1 MIQII
6 ILLTM
11 IVNPLLKPPME
22 STTEET
28 QHHYV
33 EWKQPHTK
41 IHGDIPQSWRNG
53 IEIGNSSATAAAVD
67 DPTLIANTTT
77 SSSRRSLTTYILWQA
92 SDHPEQDEHYRHD
105 ALQHQNLWIGLLA
118 SIILFL
124 LSGLDGSRYCQ
135 TQESS
140 QDIASGCRTIY
151 ITKIVPTFVIV
162 TACSIFS
169 IRELRKG
176 EAGGQVRIHAV
187 GLSAVF
193 CLIMCVL
200 SVIQIMLVPQ
210 TSHNVQQDLD
220 QLYTTTTTDDAVSS
234 TSNTTTSKEEFKEY
248 FFQQPSIP
256 YSLYS
261 VNGLG
266 EIGDNANLYHAIFG
280 SFIFAFI
287 IAHQYI
293 YALALLYCC
302 RSYLYWK
309 KNRLKTTLFFRHR
322 ERVGSWILILVASSL
337 VLISSSLLWAD
348 VLREQCIATKVEET
362 TANSQESN
370 NSNNRLTML
379 SIDPRIC
386 SSTKSAILM
395 GAFGIILSLFSV
407 LVHSSSHRFA
417 TRTIPLRME
426 GAASFALV
434 LFYGFGNMFVTG
446 SYQGGL
452 AENVGNL
459 YYATWCCF
467 LFSLRVFIGCVEEAH
482 HSEYEEGEA
491 KHSNT
496 TITANTT
503 TSNRHLSSSSSQRST
518 SMKGVTPMK
527 PNVVAYHHTTLMPD
541 DNDKHVHLT
550 TSDHDGSIES
560 PQQMHNTSNESD
572 LSYENPIVFVKKWLT
587 LALLSAIN
595 HGAAY
600 DAAQQ
605 MYFTTFGYNTGS
617 LKVMAATYGSMSA
630 SQKWCLLCPFLVMC
644 ASLVVAA
651 LHLWERSYPIVT
663 LPTVG
668 LVCAVVASTLCASQ
682 ILISQH
688 AANSFAVNHMGGIV
702 SANLYYFTW
711 GSLFSAAYNLK
722 FYYHRIHP
730 NAESPLVFVLWFGLV
745 KIGIVM
751 VGASSHLW
759 LAIQED
765 CRGLSSSSQY
775 SNGSNTNDLQ
785 QQQYDDDY
793 TSALETSSSFC
804 WRTSFSLYAGLVLTV
819 LSIVVSAMLVLKSK
833 YVIWFQNIVGSSFAV
848 LFTFGAGWIT
858 GMGGP
863 AESVG
868 DLYYSTWLAYAVS
881 VAISSSWIKTILK
894 DRFWMNG
901 TSKTENDST
910 KSGIAN
916 PSLCEQDKTV
926 VVVAND
932 HGIPTPQNAS
942 ASTHK
947 GVLA

>member
-1 MIQII
+1 
-6 ILLTM
+6 M
-11 IVNPLLKPPME
+11 IVNPLLKPTIE
-22 STTEET
+22 STLEDT

-33 EWKQPHTK
+33 EWQPPDTK
-41 IHGDIPQSWRNG
+41 INHVDIPQSSWRNG
-53 IEIGNSSATAAAVD
+53 IEIGNTSSTAAAAAD
-67 DPTLIANTTT
+67 GPTLLANTTTT

-92 SDHPEQDEHYRHD
+92 SDHPEQDEQYRHD
-105 ALQHQNLWIGLLA
+105 ALQHQYLWIGLLA

-135 TQESS
+135 MQESN
-140 QDIASGCRTIY
+140 QDIANGCQIIY
-151 ITKIVPTFVIV
+151 NTKIVPTFVIV

-193 CLIMCVL
+193 CLIICVV

-210 TSHNVQQDLD
+210 TNHNVQQDLD
-220 QLYTTTTTDDAVSS
+220 QLYNTTTTSLADDAVSS
-234 TSNTTTSKEEFKEY
+234 STYNTTTSKDEFKEY

-337 VLISSSLLWAD
+337 VLLSSSLLWTD
-348 VLREQCIATKVEET
+348 VLKEQCMATADTQEN
-362 TANSQESN
+362 NS
-370 NSNNRLTML
+370 SNNRLTML
-379 SIDPRIC
+379 SIHPRIC
-386 SSTKSAILM
+386 SSTKIAIWM
-395 GAFGIILSLFSV
+395 GAFGILLSIFSV
-407 LVHSSSHRFA
+407 LIHSSSHRFA

-426 GAASFALV
+426 GAASFVLV
-434 LFYGFGNMFVTG
+434 LLYGFGNMFVTG

-482 HSEYEEGEA
+482 HSEYEEEEA

-496 TITANTT
+496 A
-503 TSNRHLSSSSSQRST
+503 TSNRHLSSSSHKST
-518 SMKGVTPMK
+518 SMKGVTPIK
-527 PNVVAYHHTTLMPD
+527 PNVAAYHPTLLMPD

-550 TSDHDGSIES
+550 TSDHNGSIES
-560 PQQMHNTSNESD
+560 PQQIHDTNNESD
-572 LSYENPIVFVKKWLT
+572 LSYEKPIVFVKKWLT
-587 LALLSAIN
+587 LALLSAIT

-605 MYFTTFGYNTGS
+605 MYYSTFGYNTGS
-617 LKVMAATYGSMSA
+617 LKVMAATYGSMST

-651 LHLWERSYPIVT
+651 LHLWEHSYPIVT
-663 LPTVG
+663 HPTVG
-668 LVCAVVASTLCASQ
+668 LICAVVASTLCASQ

-775 SNGSNTNDLQ
+775 SNGSYTNDLQ
-785 QQQYDDDY
+785 QQQHDDDY
-793 TSALETSSSFC
+793 MSALETSSSFC
-804 WRTSFSLYAGLVLTV
+804 WRTSFSLYAGLALTV

-833 YVIWFQNIVGSSFAV
+833 YVIWFQNIFGTSFAV

-881 VAISSSWIKTILK
+881 IAISSSWIKTILK
-894 DRFWMNG
+894 DRFCMNG
-901 TSKTENDST
+901 TTQTENDLT
-910 KSGIAN
+910 KSEIAN
-916 PSLCEQDKTV
+916 QSLCEQGKKN

-932 HGIPTPQNAS
+932 HGNPTPQNTS
-942 ASTHK
+942 VLDPSNHQ